1 VEAWLP
7 SESEKWFSLCKKY
20 NISHMNWS
28 LSNKS
33 ETASAIQSSCSK
45 TSGWTSL
52 DLTESG
58 NLVAEHFK
66 TLAR

>member
-1 VEAWLP
+1 
-7 SESEKWFSLCKKY
+7 
-20 NISHMNWS
+20 MNWS

-45 TSGWTSL
+45 TSGWTSS

-58 NLVAEHFK
+58 NLVVEHFK
-66 TLAR
+66 TLSR